1 MDEVQ
6 ARDPLPALLLALTV
20 ITGLVDAVSILGLGR
35 VFTANM
41 TGNIVFLGFA
51 VGGAP
56 GFSIPRC
63 LSAVA
68 GFLAGAAAGGC
79 LGKMWAQASRGR
91 WLLIVAL
98 VEAVL
103 FFAAAVA
110 AVGYDPVK
118 MLPSTGLYTMIVAT
132 ALAMG
137 LRNATVRMLAVPDLT
152 TTVLTLTLT
161 GLAAD
166 SFVAGGDNPRWARRV
181 GAVVCMFSGAVIGA
195 VLVQRTG
202 LVVPLALSA
211 IAVLAGTVAYAMHPA
226 ARKPA
231 LGETHGKSTA
241 DHR

>member
-6 ARDPLPALLLALTV
+6 ARDPLPVLLLAITMT
-20 ITGLVDAVSILGLGR
+20 TGLVDAVSVIGLGR

-56 GFSIPRC
+56 GFSAPRC
-63 LSAVA
+63 FSAVA
-68 GFLAGAAAGGC
+68 AFLVGAAIGGR
-79 LGKMWAQASRGR
+79 LGKRSAQASRGR

-98 VEAVL
+98 IEAIL

-110 AVGYDPVK
+110 AVGYDASTMQPA
-118 MLPSTGLYTMIVAT
+118 TGLYIMIVAT
-132 ALAMG
+132 GLAMG
-137 LRNATVRMLAVPDLT
+137 VRNATVRLLAVPDLT

-166 SFVAGGDNPRWARRV
+166 SSIAAGANPRWARRV
-181 GAVVCMFSGAVIGA
+181 GAVVCMFLGAAIGA
-195 VLVQRTG
+195 ALVQRVG
-202 LVVPLALSA
+202 LIVPLALA
-211 IAVLAGTVAYAMHPA
+211 GVCILAGTVAYAMHPA

-231 LGETHGKSTA
+231 SVGA
-241 DHR
+241 